1 MAQRALKHGVFVTGG
16 VIEEADDGKLYNSM
30 PIYGPDGKLVQNYRK
45 VHLSRVMGITSE
57 SDVLTPGT
65 LWCEGAQAR
74 VSCDWIYAISLPGAQ
89 EITFAMSGLSVGMA
103 CCFDLRFPVFLA
115 RYGPRVPSPVHCI
128 CAPSAFL
135 DLTGKEH
142 WELLLRRTALDGQ
155 CFVVAPD
162 IAFDAQDATPLHG
175 RSMVV
180 DPFGR
185 VISQCDAEGDGVA
198 LADITAERVEE
209 VRAKLPLTLWEA

>member
-1 MAQRALKHGVFVTGG
+1 MCVRAQRVCLRICTVVAGPAATPTPSELHRTMLQIRCSKGRRTAPIRGRCYRFVVQWGAIMASEFTEALSV
-16 VIEEADDGKLYNSM
+16 
-30 PIYGPDGKLVQNYRK
+30 
-45 VHLSRVMGITSE
+45 
-57 SDVLTPGT
+57 PGT
-65 LWCEGAQAR
+65 
-74 VSCDWIYAISLPGAQ
+74 Q
-89 EITFAMSGLSVGMA
+89 EITFSMPGLSVGMA

-115 RYGPRVPSPVHCI
+115 RYGPRVPSPVHCV

-135 DLTGKEH
+135 DITGKEH

-185 VISQCDAEGDGVA
+185 IISQCDAEGDGIA